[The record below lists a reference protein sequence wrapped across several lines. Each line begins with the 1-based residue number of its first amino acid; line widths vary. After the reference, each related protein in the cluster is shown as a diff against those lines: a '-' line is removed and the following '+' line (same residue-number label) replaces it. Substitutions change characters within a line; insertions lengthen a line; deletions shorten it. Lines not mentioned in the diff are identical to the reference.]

1 MNYMLIPHIII
12 ALSGL
17 ALTTY
22 AFFRPSAKHLRAAY
36 VAVGLT
42 FATGFYLVAMA
53 PAHMLMACIEGLVY
67 LGIASIGIV
76 AAKAKLARLEAN
88 APEYIELQH
97 NK

>member
-1 MNYMLIPHIII
+1 MNFMLIPHIIVAI
-12 ALSGL
+12 AGL

-22 AFFRPSAKHLRAAY
+22 AFFRPSKAHLHAAY

-53 PAHMLMACIEGLVY
+53 PAHMLVACAEGLVY

-76 AAKAKLARLEAN
+76 ATKVKLARMEADMVSVH
-88 APEYIELQH
+88 IES
-97 NK
+97 K